1 MFGLQNRTRTVILG
15 VQKSK
20 PQIAVWMDCSPD
32 AVGSKFGVNG
42 GSGHAQLPIR
52 LNVVGIHRL
61 ECHCHVKAQA
71 GAEHDAVQ
79 HYNSTDYMC
88 SPSRH

>member
-1 MFGLQNRTRTVILG
+1 MDGLHSPG
-15 VQKSK
+15 
-20 PQIAVWMDCSPD
+20 APD

-79 HYNSTDYMC
+79 HYNSTDSM
-88 SPSRH
+88 S

>member
-1 MFGLQNRTRTVILG
+1 MDGLHSPG
-15 VQKSK
+15 
-20 PQIAVWMDCSPD
+20 APD

-42 GSGHAQLPIR
+42 SSGHAQPPIR
-52 LNVVGIHRL
+52 LYVVGKHRL
-61 ECHCHVKAQA
+61 ECHRHVKAQA

-79 HYNSTDYMC
+79 HYNNTDNLC